1 MNNVRA
7 PIIASSIDAIDT
19 CNGKDR
25 LVGELRTRLSCRQNE
40 VRNKTDGNALLLTD
54 ETLAPPCV
62 TCGSS
67 RARCDAGKRDSTAD
81 GVVRWEDRLRLCL
94 CLQAPT

>member
-25 LVGELRTRLSCRQNE
+25 LVGKLWTRLSCRQNE
-40 VRNKTDGNALLLTD
+40 VSNKTDGNALLLAD

-62 TCGSS
+62 SCGSS
-67 RARCDAGKRDSTAD
+67 RARCDARKRNFTEG
-81 GVVRWEDRLRLCL
+81 GVVRCAGRQQLRLCL
-94 CLQAPT
+94 QALT